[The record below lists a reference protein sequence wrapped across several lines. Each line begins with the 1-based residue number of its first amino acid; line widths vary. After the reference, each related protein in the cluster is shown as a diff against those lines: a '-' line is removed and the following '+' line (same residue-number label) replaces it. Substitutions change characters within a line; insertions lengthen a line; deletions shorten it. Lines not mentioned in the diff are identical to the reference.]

1 MRAVRKLWCA
11 LLWAAAAGALLA
23 AGLLGVGAAI
33 VALTADAALGD
44 VQRAALRALY
54 AALLRQ
60 ALLPQAALALL
71 LWLAAARL
79 APRLDR
85 GWRPLAASLLA
96 ASALAFL
103 PVGAVGFAI
112 WTPAGPRDVAGTLLL
127 MTASVATA
135 LLLPRLLPPLRPGA
149 FGARG
154 TTG

>member
-1 MRAVRKLWCA
+1 MRAVRTLSRA

-33 VALTADAALGD
+33 VAISADAALGD

-79 APRLDR
+79 APVFDR

-103 PVGAVGFAI
+103 PVGALGFAI
-112 WTPAGPRDVAGTLLL
+112 WTPTGARDVAGTFLLT
-127 MTASVATA
+127 TASVATA
-135 LLLPRLLPPLRPGA
+135 LLLPRLLPGLRPGA
-149 FGARG
+149 FA
-154 TTG
+154 TP